1 MAITLQPETKTQLL
15 DSIKRYVA
23 ENLDQD
29 IGDLKAGLLLDYVL
43 QEIAPSVYN
52 QAIQDAQRYFQERA
66 TDLVILFAIVA
77 LLLLG
82 PRRGG
87 RPQGPFAI
95 LAGIL
100 FLVWLAAAFGLGS
113 LWNAV
118 VGPIAQP

>member
-1 MAITLQPETKTQLL
+1 M
-15 DSIKRYVA
+15 V
-23 ENLDQD
+23 
-29 IGDLKAGLLLDYVL
+29 V
-43 QEIAPSVYN
+43 
-52 QAIQDAQRYFQERA
+52 
-66 TDLVILFAIVA
+66 LFAIVA

-87 RPQGPFAI
+87 RRQGPLAM

-100 FLVWLAAAFGLGS
+100 FLIWFAVAFGLGS